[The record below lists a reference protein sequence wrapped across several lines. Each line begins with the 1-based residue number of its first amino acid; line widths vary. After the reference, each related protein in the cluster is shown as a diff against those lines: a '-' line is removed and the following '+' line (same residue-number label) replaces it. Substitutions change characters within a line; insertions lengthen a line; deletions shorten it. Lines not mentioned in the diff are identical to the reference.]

1 MKKITVY
8 LPDDLKARLARVAAA
23 EERSE
28 AEIIR
33 EAVAA
38 AIEGR
43 DRRPRPTLPLFSS
56 GHGDL
61 ADRVDEVLKEGFGE
75 D

>member
-8 LPDDLKARLARVAAA
+8 FPEDLKARLARVAAA

-28 AEIIR
+28 SDIIR

-38 AIEGR
+38 SLDER
-43 DRRPRPTLPLFSS
+43 ERRPRPTLPLFSS
-56 GHGDL
+56 GQGDL
-61 ADRVDEVLKEGFGE
+61 ADRVDEILREGFGE